1 MSVSLERLARNQV
14 VFREVNERLRE
25 MLDDSADTVDFL
37 CECSDVE
44 CIETVVLDVSEYE
57 RVRSKSKQFVI
68 APGHETVEVERVT
81 WESDRYF
88 MVEKTEGARYAEHTD
103 PRARGEG

>member
-1 MSVSLERLARNQV
+1 VAVSLERLARNQV
-14 VFREVNERLRE
+14 LFREVNERLRE
-25 MLDDSADTVDFL
+25 MLDYSARSVEFL
-37 CECSDVE
+37 CECSNTE

-57 RVRSKSKQFVI
+57 RVRTKSNQFVI
-68 APGHETVEVERVT
+68 APGHEPVEVERVT

-88 MVEKTEGARYAEHTD
+88 LVEKIEGARYAEQTD